1 MVSLDDYKDV
11 RSCLYKEREYLV
23 RDNGCV
29 FRKSNKNK
37 KGVLDDKWTFGRK
50 IREVVIC

>member
-37 KGVLDDKWTFGRK
+37 KEFLMISGHSEGK